1 MMVDPPGEEA
11 CPGTCVLVPT
21 ASRGIKEGRL
31 GGTGDGG
38 ARGSW
43 CLSLAEP
50 SPELPAS
57 ASQESLLI
65 GASTIMAP
73 SGAQKGLRR
82 AFIICPTGQ
91 HYKALQGLIKA
102 LQGVIRP
109 YKAVEGLTR
118 P

>member
-50 SPELPAS
+50 SLELPAS

-82 AFIICPTGQ
+82 AFIICLTRP
-91 HYKALQGLIKA
+91 YKALQGIMRPLRPLKA
-102 LQGVIRP
+102 SQGLVRP
-109 YKAVEGLTR
+109 LRTL
-118 P
+118 